1 METQQ
6 TIYCGSGKAK
16 DGKFGEFF
24 SISICLSDLPKE
36 HISEAKNG
44 KKYINL
50 NINRKKEPDQYGKDL
65 SVQVDTWK
73 PTPQGSVPQGNL
85 PQAMAHD
92 SKSQYSSPEDQ
103 YSVDQHEDQTL
114 PF

>member
-6 TIYCGSGKAK
+6 TIYCGSGRTK

-24 SISICLSDLPKE
+24 SISICLSDLPEE
-36 HISEAKNG
+36 HIKEAKNG

-73 PTPQGSVPQGNL
+73 PTPQGTVPA
-85 PQAMAHD
+85 AMAHD
-92 SKSQYSSPEDQ
+92 PKPKYVAPQDEED
-103 YSVDQHEDQTL
+103 SL

>member
-6 TIYCGSGKAK
+6 TIYCGSGKVK

-36 HISEAKNG
+36 HITEAKNG

-73 PTPQGSVPQGNL
+73 PTPQSNV
-85 PQAMAHD
+85 PQAMAHAP
-92 SKSQYSSPEDQ
+92 KPQYAAPHDEDQ
-103 YSVDQHEDQTL
+103 AL

>member
-6 TIYCGSGKAK
+6 TIYCGSGKTK
-16 DGKFGEFF
+16 EGKFGEFF

-73 PTPQGSVPQGNL
+73 PTPQ
-85 PQAMAHD
+85 AMAHAP
-92 SKSQYSSPEDQ
+92 KPQYSAPQDEEDSQ
-103 YSVDQHEDQTL
+103 L

>member
-73 PTPQGSVPQGNL
+73 PTPQGNL
-85 PQAMAHD
+85 PQAMAH
-92 SKSQYSSPEDQ
+92 SQKPQ
-103 YSVDQHEDQTL
+103 YVAPQDEESTEL

>member
-1 METQQ
+1 MENQ
-6 TIYCGSGKAK
+6 TIYCGSGKTK
-16 DGKFGEFF
+16 QGKFGEFF

-36 HISEAKNG
+36 HITEAKNG

-50 NINRKKEPDQYGKDL
+50 NVNRKKEADQYGKDL

-73 PTPQGSVPQGNL
+73 PEPKQAHVPKQE
-85 PQAMAHD
+85 
-92 SKSQYSSPEDQ
+92 YSAPSEQD
-103 YSVDQHEDQTL
+103 DDL